1 VFAQT
6 WSDWELIVADDGSQA
21 NTREYL
27 QSLES
32 EPRVRVLYLEHCGR
46 PAIVRNA
53 ALRAARAELVA
64 FLDSDDLWLPEKLQR
79 QIASLRRHPACR
91 WSYTRFVLVD
101 ESGSTPT
108 AWARRT
114 GGWPALGGWIL
125 DRLLK
130 TETAIALPT
139 VLAQR
144 SLLEEIGGFDESLI
158 GSEDYSLYLR
168 LAARSE
174 VAALDESL
182 ALVRRHGQ
190 HFSGQGLVP
199 YEANLRIIEQLLSSG
214 TVEHLRPILRK
225 KRAHVAAGL
234 ARAHVM
240 QDDRIGALRSLVG
253 SVRYS
258 WQYPLWWAGAM
269 QATARALVPEA
280 LIRARRRRHQRV
292 ADCENPVAHE
302 PIPSLPSGVD
312 PDADL

>member
-1 VFAQT
+1 MFAQT
-6 WSDWELIVADDGSQA
+6 WSDWELIVADDGSEA
-21 NTREYL
+21 TTREYL
-27 QSLES
+27 RGLERD
-32 EPRVRVLYLEHCGR
+32 PRVRVLYLEHCGR

-101 ESGSTPT
+101 ESGTTPT

-114 GGWPALGGWIL
+114 GGWPVFGGWIL

-139 VLAQR
+139 VLAHR
-144 SLLEEIGGFDESLI
+144 SLLDEVGGFDESLI

-168 LAARSE
+168 LAAHSE
-174 VAALDESL
+174 VDGLDQNL
-182 ALVRRHGQ
+182 TLVRRHSQ

-199 YEANLRIIEQLLSSG
+199 YEANLRIIEQLLDSG
-214 TVEHLRPILRK
+214 TVDHLRPMLRR
-225 KRAHVAAGL
+225 KRAEAAAAL
-234 ARAHVM
+234 ARARVI
-240 QDDRIGALRSLVG
+240 QDDRVGALGSLIASAG
-253 SVRYS
+253 YS
-258 WQYPLWWAGAM
+258 WRYPRWWAGAM

-280 LIRARRRRHQRV
+280 LIRARRRHRCIGSMKH
-292 ADCENPVAHE
+292 
-302 PIPSLPSGVD
+302 
-312 PDADL
+312 